1 MRHDGGCSTI
11 GAGPDE
17 VWPARRDGAGWDT
30 PGSGVEHGRGRD
42 RPVTL
47 AAPDCTFPVR
57 ATAFEPPVRLQLSGG
72 MPLGELRGLRTGA
85 FTPAGAGTTEFI
97 VRGEHTGPLP
107 AMIPRS
113 MSERGASLDRFAHGL
128 KQRVE
133 SGG

>member
-1 MRHDGGCSTI
+1 M
-11 GAGPDE
+11 
-17 VWPARRDGAGWDT
+17 
-30 PGSGVEHGRGRD
+30 
-42 RPVTL
+42 TL